1 MPAVH
6 SKDQFWL
13 EKSILDLMAWVDS
26 SKARSRTWLQRREN
40 KNKVIGIAAATA
52 AGSYG
57 LYRLYT
63 AWKAGQKK
71 AKEMESEKSGEQG
84 KRKAAAEA
92 AIASKHR
99 PRLDRMFFQRLFYIL
114 KIVLP
119 SYKSREFMTCLALGA
134 IIVLQSFLTNYVN
147 SVSGDLMKHLVMQQV
162 NGFMKT
168 LVVFTGLAS
177 VNSVI
182 SPLITFLTDILALDF
197 RKNLTLHIHNRYY
210 KNIMYYKMG
219 NLDRRITNPDQ
230 RITQDVEVLCQKI
243 SNLFVDFLSPLTDV
257 IINSIRM
264 TQIIGI
270 GGPISITLYVFVAF
284 GVLSLVTPNFTRM
297 SQEIQNREGKFRY
310 IHARTVINAESI
322 AFYQGDERER
332 QVVESYFEDLTT
344 YSSRVINKNFIFGI
358 TNDYFTKYCP
368 HTISSL
374 IGGLPVFFGPLRKLD
389 KGELFSVLRYLIAVV
404 SFDFLAIGKLIE
416 LFRTL
421 MKLSGYTTRV
431 HSILHVMKDIH
442 RSQLK
447 DKSVKG
453 KFVSSDVIKFED
465 VSIVTPANVLL
476 AKHLNFNIEHQRNTT
491 ITGPNGCGKSSLFRT
506 LGELWPLK
514 RGTIHKPGGSSGLF
528 KEIFY
533 LPQKPYNV
541 IGSLRDQIIY
551 PDQKPRKTDE
561 ELQELLSLHGI
572 GKLSTAHPEG
582 FDGVQDWDRLS
593 RGEQQRLAMARLF
606 YHKPKFAILDEC
618 TSCITADGER
628 NLYEQCREHGITCI
642 TISHRPALDEF
653 HDYRLVFD
661 GDGGWKYEK
670 ILHET
675 LDPEHGCLG
684 ELIDSYQLTETD
696 SDLED

>member
-13 EKSILDLMAWVDS
+13 ETSILNAMEWFGTR
-26 SKARSRTWLQRREN
+26 KSRASLWMQRREN
-40 KNKVIGIAAATA
+40 KAKAAGIAAAVA

-57 LYRLYT
+57 LYRLY
-63 AWKAGQKK
+63 ASRAAEQQRKQNKAKAGQKQD
-71 AKEMESEKSGEQG
+71 AS
-84 KRKAAAEA
+84 AAAA
-92 AIASKHR
+92 AAAAGQKQR
-99 PRLDRMFFQRLFYIL
+99 PRLDKAFFQRLIYIMR
-114 KIVLP
+114 IAMP
-119 SYKSREFMTCLALGA
+119 SYRSREFLTCIALGA
-134 IIVLQSFLTNYVN
+134 IIIFQSFLTNYVN

-168 LVVFTGLAS
+168 LIVFTGLAG
-177 VNSVI
+177 VNSVV
-182 SPLITFLTDILALDF
+182 SPLITYLTDTLALDF

-210 KNIMYYKMG
+210 KNIMYYKIS

-230 RITQDVEVLCQKI
+230 RITQDVEVLSQKI

-257 IINSIRM
+257 IINSVRM
-264 TQIIGI
+264 AQIIGI
-270 GGPISITLYVFVAF
+270 GGPISITLYVMVAF
-284 GVLSLVTPNFTRM
+284 GVLGLVTPNFTRM
-297 SQEIQNREGKFRY
+297 SQEIQNKEGKFRY
-310 IHARTVINAESI
+310 IHSRTVINAESI

-332 QVVESYFEDLTT
+332 QVVESYFEDLTS

-358 TNDYFTKYCP
+358 TNDYFTKYAP
-368 HTISSL
+368 HTVSSL

-404 SFDFLAIGKLIE
+404 AFDFLAIGKLIE

-421 MKLSGYTTRV
+421 MKLSGYTARV
-431 HSILHVMKDIH
+431 HSLFHVMKDIH
-442 RSQLK
+442 SRQLK
-447 DKSVKG
+447 DKTTKG
-453 KFVSSDVIKFED
+453 KFVNSDVIKFED

-476 AKHLNFNIEHQRNTT
+476 AKHLNFSIEHKKNTT

-551 PDQKPRKTDE
+551 PDQEPRKSDE
-561 ELQELLSLHGI
+561 ELQALLDLHGI

-582 FDGVQDWDRLS
+582 FDGMQDWDRLS

-606 YHKPKFAILDEC
+606 YHSPKFAILDEC

-628 NLYEQCREHGITCI
+628 NLYEQCAAHGITCI

-653 HDYRLVFD
+653 HEYRLVFD
-661 GDGGWKYEK
+661 GDGGWRYEK

-675 LDPEHGCLG
+675 LDAEHGCEG